1 MNESIMLIG
10 NILGLILQ
18 PLYTCLLILYTKEV
32 KNRRIYFI
40 ILNLIYYIIVQ
51 NTLTFRYG
59 IVADLIYVVL
69 MYLNLKILYNN
80 KARITDLTTYI
91 ISDFVLGMLSM
102 ISYFIFGMNFIGL
115 MSALMIPIILLIIF
129 KSKLPIIEKF
139 YNKFWNRKKQKMKIK
154 SITTRGISLCITVFL
169 TLILHFWMLYLLF
182 K

>member
-1 MNESIMLIG
+1 MNGSIMLIG

-18 PLYTCLLILYTKEV
+18 PLYTCLFILFTKEI

-40 ILNLIYYIIVQ
+40 IMTIIDYIIVQ

-91 ISDFVLGMLSM
+91 ISDLT
-102 ISYFIFGMNFIGL
+102 
-115 MSALMIPIILLIIF
+115 IIL
-129 KSKLPIIEKF
+129 
-139 YNKFWNRKKQKMKIK
+139 KI
-154 SITTRGISLCITVFL
+154 
-169 TLILHFWMLYLLF
+169 
-182 K
+182 